1 MLLATNILMLA
12 YKFNKGNTCIKHY
25 KSLAKRPNSIS
36 LKNVIHEVDPLA
48 SIFVRTSLFQNHKH
62 CGSKTI
68 SNAKQ
73 YPKNAMD

>member
-36 LKNVIHEVDPLA
+36 LKDVIHGVDPLA
-48 SIFVRTSLFQNHKH
+48 VDSLETH
-62 CGSKTI
+62 I
-68 SNAKQ
+68 YKQ
-73 YPKNAMD
+73 CKGQYHFIQIENN